1 MLRKKLLNPFLFL
14 MGICVLT
21 HPAFADN
28 RGELEAGDVRVAW
41 VAFNSPFLKPDI
53 ARAAGLTREDGLAY
67 INVSVYRADRTLPA
81 QLDGVVTNLLGQKET
96 LVFKA
101 IREQNAV
108 YYLAP
113 FHFNS
118 EEIQR
123 LDVQVRPEGT
133 EHPITFKGRLKLWKE
148 GT

>member
-1 MLRKKLLNPFLFL
+1 MLRKYLLSPFLCL
-14 MGICVLT
+14 LGICALT

-28 RGELEAGDVRVAW
+28 RGDIEAGDVRVAW

-67 INVSVYRADRTLPA
+67 LNVSVYRAERTLPA
-81 QLDGVVTNLLGQKET
+81 QLEGAVTNLLGQKET

-101 IREQNAV
+101 IREQDAV

-123 LDVQVRPEGT
+123 LDVQVRPEGA
-133 EHPITFKGRLKLWKE
+133 ERPIPVKGRLKLWKE